1 MLKTEIGALGENK
14 ALDFLK
20 SKSFEIIERN
30 YKALPYGEIDLIALD
45 NLTLVFVEVKYRK
58 SVKFGT
64 TEEMVSLVKQKKII
78 NAAEIFLQ
86 QNEKFS
92 NYECR
97 FDVIAITND
106 DLNWIKAAF
115 NSN

>member
-1 MLKTEIGALGENK
+1 MLKTEIGALGEDK
-14 ALDFLK
+14 AVNFLK
-20 SKSFEIIERN
+20 SKSFEIIDKN

-45 NLTLVFVEVKYRK
+45 DQTLVFVEVKYRK

-64 TEEMVSLVKQKKII
+64 TEEMISISKQKKII
-78 NAAEIFLQ
+78 NTAQIFLQ
-86 QNEKFS
+86 QNESFS

-97 FDVIAITND
+97 FDVIAITNNEI
-106 DLNWIKAAF
+106 NWIRAAF